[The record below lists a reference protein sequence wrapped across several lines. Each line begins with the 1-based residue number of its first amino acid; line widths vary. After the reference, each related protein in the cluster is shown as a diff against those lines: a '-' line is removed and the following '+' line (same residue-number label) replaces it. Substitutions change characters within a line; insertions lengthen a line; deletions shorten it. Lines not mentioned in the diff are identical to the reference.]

1 MDGAG
6 RVYCIADNVNKGIV
20 KYENDGT
27 FTGFYGASQ
36 VTYDWADYIWKKFS
50 TQAQRAALE
59 SFVPTEYD
67 NVYMDSEGFIFTCT
81 TNVSSNGIKSGEDEP
96 IRRLNLMGNN
106 ILITKTP
113 RQNDKFKYIWYGF
126 IVVFLAIS
134 FVNIINS
141 PIFSAK
147 SYYNRI
153 FVNETGVF
161 ENDVPLVDTSKLPLL
176 DKDSSSKLGDRVMG
190 QMTDLVSQFTVSD
203 LYTQINY
210 NDEITRVTPL
220 EYANVIKYFTNHKS
234 GVPGYIK
241 VNSVTGKTELV
252 RLDQGMKY
260 MPSAILNENLYRKLR
275 FSYLTEIFGEA
286 SFEIDNEGN
295 PYWIVPTLK
304 YTGVG
309 LKKEVSGVI
318 ILDPKTGSSKKYNVG
333 EIPSWVDH
341 VYPSDLIIEELD
353 DWGTYKNGFINSI
366 FGQKGV
372 VNTTDGYNY
381 TVMNDDVYLYTGITS
396 VASDESNIGFILCNL
411 RTKETFF
418 YSVSGAE
425 EYSAMESAKG
435 QVQQM
440 NYDSTFPLL
449 INLNNKPTYLLSLK
463 DKAGLVKMYA
473 LVDVADYQKVVVTDS
488 SEGIEKAIKN
498 YLGNSVIGTNEKIAD
513 IIINKINEV
522 TIDGNTYYYLLDFD
536 NNKYKA
542 SIKINSNVLPFL
554 EVNSKINITYID
566 NEEIK
571 EITKI
576 N

>member
-1 MDGAG
+1 MKKKIIEYDDKKLIKHFI
-6 RVYCIADNVNKGIV
+6 VILFTILFSGILYYFMLPPINPSSFAFWIYLV
-20 KYENDGT
+20 LII
-27 FTGFYGASQ
+27 GFY
-36 VTYDWADYIWKKFS
+36 TLI
-50 TQAQRAALE
+50 AA
-59 SFVPTEYD
+59 
-67 NVYMDSEGFIFTCT
+67 C
-81 TNVSSNGIKSGEDEP
+81 SNLKIE
-96 IRRLNLMGNN
+96 NN

-449 INLNNKPTYLLSLK
+449 INLNDKPTYLLSLK

-498 YLGNSVIGTNEKIAD
+498 YLGNSVIGTNEKTAD

>member
-1 MDGAG
+1 MKKKIIEYDDKKIIKHFI
-6 RVYCIADNVNKGIV
+6 VILFTILFSGILYYFMLPPINPSSFAFWIYLV
-20 KYENDGT
+20 LII
-27 FTGFYGASQ
+27 GFY
-36 VTYDWADYIWKKFS
+36 TLI
-50 TQAQRAALE
+50 AA
-59 SFVPTEYD
+59 
-67 NVYMDSEGFIFTCT
+67 C
-81 TNVSSNGIKSGEDEP
+81 SNLKIE
-96 IRRLNLMGNN
+96 NN

-126 IVVFLAIS
+126 IVIFLAIS

-318 ILDPKTGSSKKYNVG
+318 ILDSKTGSSKKYNVG

-498 YLGNSVIGTNEKIAD
+498 YLGNSVIGTNEKTAS

>member
-1 MDGAG
+1 MKKKIIEYDDKKLIKHFI
-6 RVYCIADNVNKGIV
+6 VILFTILFSGILYYFMLPPINPSSFAFWIYLV
-20 KYENDGT
+20 LII
-27 FTGFYGASQ
+27 GFY
-36 VTYDWADYIWKKFS
+36 TLI
-50 TQAQRAALE
+50 AA
-59 SFVPTEYD
+59 
-67 NVYMDSEGFIFTCT
+67 C
-81 TNVSSNGIKSGEDEP
+81 SNLKIE
-96 IRRLNLMGNN
+96 NN

-161 ENDVPLVDTSKLPLL
+161 ENGVPLVDTSKLPLL

-498 YLGNSVIGTNEKIAD
+498 YLGNSVIGTNEKTAD

>member
-1 MDGAG
+1 MKKKIIEYDDKKLIKHFI
-6 RVYCIADNVNKGIV
+6 VILFTILFSGILYYFMLPPINPSSFAFWIYLV
-20 KYENDGT
+20 LII
-27 FTGFYGASQ
+27 GFY
-36 VTYDWADYIWKKFS
+36 TLI
-50 TQAQRAALE
+50 AA
-59 SFVPTEYD
+59 
-67 NVYMDSEGFIFTCT
+67 C
-81 TNVSSNGIKSGEDEP
+81 SNLKIE
-96 IRRLNLMGNN
+96 NN

-176 DKDSSSKLGDRVMG
+176 DKDSSLKLGDRVMG

-210 NDEITRVTPL
+210 NDEIIPISDDDNEASEVDASENTTDEDETDYKTQDSTSKNYL
-220 EYANVIKYFTNHKS
+220 YAGTEYANVIKYFTNHKS

-498 YLGNSVIGTNEKIAD
+498 YLGNSVIGTNEKTAD
-513 IIINKINEV
+513 IIIN
-522 TIDGNTYYYLLDFD
+522 
-536 NNKYKA
+536 
-542 SIKINSNVLPFL
+542 
-554 EVNSKINITYID
+554 
-566 NEEIK
+566 
-571 EITKI
+571 TKLQLK
-576 N
+576 

>member
-1 MDGAG
+1 MKKKIIEYDDKKLIKHFI
-6 RVYCIADNVNKGIV
+6 VILLTILFSGILYYFMLPPINPSSFAFWIYLV
-20 KYENDGT
+20 LII
-27 FTGFYGASQ
+27 GFY
-36 VTYDWADYIWKKFS
+36 TLI
-50 TQAQRAALE
+50 AA
-59 SFVPTEYD
+59 
-67 NVYMDSEGFIFTCT
+67 C
-81 TNVSSNGIKSGEDEP
+81 SNLKIE
-96 IRRLNLMGNN
+96 NN

-126 IVVFLAIS
+126 IVIFLAIS

-220 EYANVIKYFTNHKS
+220 EYANVIKYFTNHKF

-498 YLGNSVIGTNEKIAD
+498 YLGNSVIGTNEKTAS

>member
-1 MDGAG
+1 MKKKIIEYDDKKIIKHFI
-6 RVYCIADNVNKGIV
+6 VILFTILFSGILYYFMLPPINPSSFAFWIYLV
-20 KYENDGT
+20 LII
-27 FTGFYGASQ
+27 GFY
-36 VTYDWADYIWKKFS
+36 TLI
-50 TQAQRAALE
+50 AA
-59 SFVPTEYD
+59 
-67 NVYMDSEGFIFTCT
+67 C
-81 TNVSSNGIKSGEDEP
+81 SNLKIE
-96 IRRLNLMGNN
+96 NN

-126 IVVFLAIS
+126 IVIFLAIS

-318 ILDPKTGSSKKYNVG
+318 ILDSKTGSSKKYNVG

-498 YLGNSVIGTNEKIAD
+498 YLGNSVIGTNEKTAD

>member
-1 MDGAG
+1 M
-6 RVYCIADNVNKGIV
+6 
-20 KYENDGT
+20 
-27 FTGFYGASQ
+27 F
-36 VTYDWADYIWKKFS
+36 KF
-50 TQAQRAALE
+50 
-59 SFVPTEYD
+59 
-67 NVYMDSEGFIFTCT
+67 
-81 TNVSSNGIKSGEDEP
+81 K
-96 IRRLNLMGNN
+96 NN

-176 DKDSSSKLGDRVMG
+176 DKDSSLKLGDRVMG

-498 YLGNSVIGTNEKIAD
+498 YLGNSVIGTNEKTAD
-513 IIINKINEV
+513 IIIN
-522 TIDGNTYYYLLDFD
+522 
-536 NNKYKA
+536 
-542 SIKINSNVLPFL
+542 
-554 EVNSKINITYID
+554 
-566 NEEIK
+566 
-571 EITKI
+571 TKLQLK
-576 N
+576 

>member
-1 MDGAG
+1 MKKKIIEYDDKKLIKHFI
-6 RVYCIADNVNKGIV
+6 VILFTILFSGILYYFMLPPINPSSFAFWIYLV
-20 KYENDGT
+20 LII
-27 FTGFYGASQ
+27 GFY
-36 VTYDWADYIWKKFS
+36 TLI
-50 TQAQRAALE
+50 AA
-59 SFVPTEYD
+59 
-67 NVYMDSEGFIFTCT
+67 C
-81 TNVSSNGIKSGEDEP
+81 SNLKIE
-96 IRRLNLMGNN
+96 NN

-372 VNTTDGYNY
+372 VNATDGYNY